1 MTRLT
6 RLPLAWHC
14 ASSSRANKPA
24 RGAAMLLAL
33 LVVALV
39 ATLAATLTWQQW
51 RAVQVESAHRA
62 RLQAAWI
69 LTGAGDWA
77 RLILREDAR
86 SDSASAPRTPPHDHL
101 GEPWA
106 TPLEEARLSTFLAAQ
121 SDWAPAQGPEAFIS
135 GQVTDAQARY
145 NLRNLLSDD
154 RQVVKEEEAVLRRL
168 CEAAQVGPEVA
179 AQIVQGLARSW
190 AAPTPGGV
198 EGPAQPLRVQQL
210 EHLAWLG
217 LEAATVERLRP
228 WVVVLPQRAV
238 LNVNTASAATLAAV
252 MGVDMAVAERLAR
265 ERQSRPFAALDALRG
280 LLPPEVAV
288 DGNRLGV
295 QSGFFEVRGRLRL
308 EDRVMQEQLLVQR
321 RGLEVTVLRRER
333 RHLVLPG
340 A

>member
-1 MTRLT
+1 MK
-6 RLPLAWHC
+6 AH
-14 ASSSRANKPA
+14 AS

-33 LVVALV
+33 LMVALV

-86 SDSASAPRTPPHDHL
+86 SDSANASRTPPHDHL
-101 GEPWA
+101 AEPWA

-121 SDWAPAQGPEAFIS
+121 QEGASTQGPEAFIS
-135 GQVTDAQARY
+135 GQVDDAQARY

-154 RQVVKEEEAVLRRL
+154 RQVVKEEEAVLRRI
-168 CEAAQVGPEVA
+168 CEAAQVGPETA
-179 AQIVQGLARSW
+179 SRMAQGLARSW
-190 AAPTPGGV
+190 AALAPG
-198 EGPAQPLRVQQL
+198 EATAGPQPLRVQQL

-217 LEAATVERLRP
+217 IDAATVERLRP
-228 WVVVLPQRAV
+228 FVVVLPQRAV

-252 MGVDMAVAERLAR
+252 LGVDAPVAEALVR
-265 ERQSRPFAALDALRG
+265 ERQSRPFAALDAMRT
-280 LLPPEVAV
+280 LLPPQVAV

-295 QSGFFEVRGRLRL
+295 QSGYFEVRGRLRL

>member
-1 MTRLT
+1 MARTRART
-6 RLPLAWHC
+6 R
-14 ASSSRANKPA
+14 SRIGARRARPQGLA

-33 LVVALV
+33 LMVALV
-39 ATLAATLTWQQW
+39 ATLAAALTWQQQ

-62 RLQAAWI
+62 RVQAAWI
-69 LTGAGDWA
+69 LIGAGDWA

-101 GEPWA
+101 AEPWA

-121 SDWAPAQGPEAFIS
+121 QAGAATDGPEAFLS
-135 GQVTDAQARY
+135 GQILDAQARY

-154 RQVVKEEEAVLRRL
+154 RQVVKEEEAVLRRI

-179 AQIVQGLARSW
+179 VRIVQGLSRAW
-190 AAPTPGGV
+190 AAITPGADG
-198 EGPAQPLRVQQL
+198 GTAQPLRVQQL
-210 EHLAWLG
+210 EHLGWLG
-217 LEAATVERLRP
+217 LDAATVQRLQP

-252 MGVDMAVAERLAR
+252 LGIDTPMAEALVR
-265 ERQSRPFAALDALRG
+265 ERQVRPYASLDALRTV
-280 LLPPEVAV
+280 LPPEVAV

-295 QSGFFEVRGRLRL
+295 QSGFFEVRGQLRL
-308 EDRVMQEQLLVQR
+308 EDRVMHEQLLVQR